1 MTATGSLAG
10 VPPTDPALPEVFGRS
25 DAAAAGLTNGQISRR
40 LRAGR
45 WTRVRHGWFSPV
57 GDLDDRARWLAE
69 IVAELAEHRR
79 PLVLSH
85 AHAAR
90 AWGWPEPLDG
100 WGSLVFTDTSGAVRT
115 GRVRIAVAPL
125 DENEQVRG
133 RLVVTSPA
141 RTVIDCAR
149 TLPPRD
155 ALAIVDA
162 ALRSG
167 RVTPAALGAALER
180 SRGWPGAPLARRVV
194 GLADGRRESPLESWS
209 AWAFNENG
217 LAPPLWQVDVRDVGG
232 VLLGRADAWWLE
244 GVAGEADGRA
254 KYRTRAL
261 SRGTG
266 SLEDIEAVLHEER
279 ARETSMRRTG
289 VPVVRWGARDVLSVV
304 RARELA
310 GYIDDQRSSAKA
322 VPFHGSVHLPSLRR

>member
-1 MTATGSLAG
+1 VRANLTTFTGVADWARVVNGPVEPLSDDPDFLAK
-10 VPPTDPALPEVFGRS
+10 AAALLPE
-25 DAAAAGLTNGQISRR
+25 Q
-40 LRAGR
+40 
-45 WTRVRHGWFSPV
+45 
-57 GDLDDRARWLAE
+57 
-69 IVAELAEHRR
+69 
-79 PLVLSH
+79 
-85 AHAAR
+85 
-90 AWGWPEPLDG
+90 
-100 WGSLVFTDTSGAVRT
+100 
-115 GRVRIAVAPL
+115 
-125 DENEQVRG
+125 
-133 RLVVTSPA
+133 
-141 RTVIDCAR
+141 
-149 TLPPRD
+149 
-155 ALAIVDA
+155 
-162 ALRSG
+162 
-167 RVTPAALGAALER
+167 LG
-180 SRGWPGAPLARRVV
+180 P
-194 GLADGRRESPLESWS
+194 ESWS